1 MRGADDRSPHDGS
14 PPPGWSNQVRIKAS
28 PQPGLAHLMPDKI
41 CWFGVF
47 FPLLKTRP
55 VMASLWVKGL
65 QRINKCPYAAD
76 TVFASVHYHQKQS
89 AVRWVQL

>member
-1 MRGADDRSPHDGS
+1 ME
-14 PPPGWSNQVRIKAS
+14 
-28 PQPGLAHLMPDKI
+28 QPGPHQGISSAWLGTPDARQDLLV
-41 CWFGVF
+41 WVF

-65 QRINKCPYAAD
+65 QRINRCPYAAD